1 MGPEGTIWWKKPTL
15 KNLMTLSLY
24 LFIIYQTYGK
34 MVYSKLL
41 VMNDKT
47 YDIACNDIMKIQQMS
62 EYRKCK
68 KINTTTMI
76 VL

>member
-1 MGPEGTIWWKKPTL
+1 
-15 KNLMTLSLY
+15 MTLSLY

-47 YDIACNDIMKIQQMS
+47 YDIACNDIMKIQHMS
-62 EYRKCK
+62 EYRKYK

>member
-1 MGPEGTIWWKKPTL
+1 
-15 KNLMTLSLY
+15 MTLSLY

>member
-1 MGPEGTIWWKKPTL
+1 
-15 KNLMTLSLY
+15 MTLSLY

-68 KINTTTMI
+68 KINTRTMI
-76 VL
+76 